1 MGDKVQSTIFD
12 LDAQKMYMFDS
23 KKKEADVWDM
33 AAFSAEMAK
42 SVDIS
47 GLKAS
52 IKPNGQKKP
61 FGSQSADGYDM
72 DITVPAQLG
81 GNKDMTM
88 TINMTGPVWI
98 VKNAPG
104 AADYARF
111 YKTAA
116 ERGWIFGDPR
126 AAKGQPGQAKAV
138 AEMYKQFADI
148 GGIAYEMD
156 TQMKMGGGAG
166 NPLGGM
172 LSRLGNVQ
180 MTTIVDDVQTG
191 PLSDDLFAPPAGY
204 KLNQKK

>member
-1 MGDKVQSTIFD
+1 
-12 LDAQKMYMFDS
+12 MYMFDS
-23 KKKEADVWDM
+23 KKREADVWDM

-61 FGSQSADGYDM
+61 FGSHNADGYDM

-156 TQMKMGGGAG
+156 MQMKMGGGAG